1 MANYI
6 DKYLNI
12 QPTMPVQRTSEPTA
26 VMKPTTPQPS
36 VVQPV
41 GTNVLEKFLQMQSVN
56 AAVKVSSTTST
67 NQPYKNNL
75 RTMFQNNEATIMG
88 VIIRT
93 LGCKNKVGNE
103 LIRQGDERGTFL
115 NAVDRLD

>member
-12 QPTMPVQRTSEPTA
+12 QPTMPVQKTSEPTA

-41 GTNVLEKFLQMQSVN
+41 GTNVLEKFLQ
-56 AAVKVSSTTST
+56 
-67 NQPYKNNL
+67 NL
-75 RTMFQNNEATIMG
+75 G
-88 VIIRT
+88 H
-93 LGCKNKVGNE
+93 
-103 LIRQGDERGTFL
+103 
-115 NAVDRLD
+115 